1 MFDKLHTAEDNHPKN
16 MWRKAFQ
23 KKMPNRAEIRF
34 TTKTIVTSLSRDIY
48 PDSPKSKIMIKF
60 SLSVIHVSPC
70 VMCHNGFTILS
81 IRDSK
86 VEGVRIKI
94 LARATLNISN

>member
-1 MFDKLHTAEDNHPKN
+1 

-48 PDSPKSKIMIKF
+48 PDSSKNKIMTKF
-60 SLSVIHVSPC
+60 SLGVIHVSPC
-70 VMCHNGFTILS
+70 VTCHNGFTIKTDLFKYK
-81 IRDSK
+81 RFKD
-86 VEGVRIKI
+86 GGC
-94 LARATLNISN
+94 AY